1 MPDDDKWLESLKAL
15 EQRWAQE
22 SAPVTDVRAFVSSI
36 LKSHN
41 LSNDAINKRYLPV
54 LLEEIA
60 FEGITDSAGIA
71 KIVVAEIKTREKRI
85 RDSAPFKSK
94 PDPDNLDD
102 WFPRG
107 EKMSTNPSPTDSID
121 PDGDAPVRPAAHW
134 SQDEDKVMK
143 FWLSADK
150 VHKTRNISLPVRP
163 ELEAFMLKTYG
174 SAELSGLPIGMK
186 GAELLAEYGKYLDN
200 LEKKDEARETE
211 APIAPPPPPPPP
223 PVSPK
228 PSEPK
233 TQRATPPTP
242 PPTLSIHT
250 ESGAAWELKIRQAEV
265 LIRSGFLPNSL
276 KTPEQVITIM
286 LMGEALGLHPMVAL
300 NNINVIQGKPTVSPQ
315 LMLALARRSGELQ
328 DLKIEDDGKTCAVTV
343 TRRGQS
349 PHTETFGMDDAQ
361 KMQLSSKDNWQKQ
374 PKTMRKWRTLSAA
387 LRIVF
392 PDIIWGMYTTEELD
406 PDSAVVED

>member
-1 MPDDDKWLESLKAL
+1 
-15 EQRWAQE
+15 
-22 SAPVTDVRAFVSSI
+22 
-36 LKSHN
+36 
-41 LSNDAINKRYLPV
+41 
-54 LLEEIA
+54 
-60 FEGITDSAGIA
+60 
-71 KIVVAEIKTREKRI
+71 
-85 RDSAPFKSK
+85 
-94 PDPDNLDD
+94 
-102 WFPRG
+102 
-107 EKMSTNPSPTDSID
+107 MSTNPSPTESVN
-121 PDGDAPVRPAAHW
+121 PDGDAPIYTAHW
-134 SQDEDKVMK
+134 SQDPDKVAK

-150 VHKTRNISLPVRP
+150 VHKVRNISLPVRP
-163 ELEAFMLKTYG
+163 QLEAFMLKTYG
-174 SAELSGLPIGMK
+174 STELSSLPIGMK